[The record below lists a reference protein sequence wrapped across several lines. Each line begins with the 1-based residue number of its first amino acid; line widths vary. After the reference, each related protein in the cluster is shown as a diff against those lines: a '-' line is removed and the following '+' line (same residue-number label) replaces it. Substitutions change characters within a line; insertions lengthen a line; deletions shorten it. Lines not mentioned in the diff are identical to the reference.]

1 MLGFSPLAAAPLGDD
16 GGAEGGGLFAVSIVA
31 GAAVVG
37 SASLGQGHAL
47 GAAAVAS
54 GAAVV
59 SVPTFSEINGFTSTG
74 ITAGAPTLG
83 TAPLQQTHSLSGAAI
98 VATAVVGAA
107 SLGQEHALSAA
118 TVTSGAVALAT
129 PQIAQTHAFDSTGIA
144 AGPVTVGRPTAK
156 QIHNLTSVALT
167 GAAVAFLPPGPRLRN
182 RWALTAVA
190 LTAGAPVLSAATLGE
205 FYATRR
211 RHVSVTLSDDVQP
224 VADLTSDVMVMSS
237 TNAVAIEV
245 DGSVVEVY
253 GGANFAAADNANS
266 AVGAYV
272 GQTQAE

>member
-16 GGAEGGGLFAVSIVA
+16 GEAAGGGDALYAAGILSSAATVEVA
-31 GAAVVG
+31 T
-37 SASLGQGHAL
+37 LGQTHVL
-47 GAAAVAS
+47 G
-54 GAAVV
+54 
-59 SVPTFSEINGFTSTG
+59 
-74 ITAGAPTLG
+74 
-83 TAPLQQTHSLSGAAI
+83 
-98 VATAVVGAA
+98 
-107 SLGQEHALSAA
+107 AA
-118 TVTSGAVALAT
+118 TVTSTITLSTPVLVRIVNLAAAELAGTQPSLGAPGIAQTHTLASSAVTSTVVLTTPQLQQGHTLGAVDVTAT
-129 PQIAQTHAFDSTGIA
+129 VVVGTAQIAQTHMFGSTDITA
-144 AGPVTVGRPTAK
+144 SAPVLSTMQIK
-156 QIHNLTSVALT
+156 QRHALLSTTLT
-167 GAAVAFLPPGPRLRN
+167 GAAATFLPPGPRLRN
-182 RWALTAVA
+182 RWALTAVT
-190 LTAGAPVLSAATLGE
+190 LTAGAPVLSAVTVGE

-224 VADLTSDVMVMSS
+224 VADLTSDVMVTSS